1 MAILITGGSGFIGS
15 KLIKVL
21 EKNHS
26 EIRLLSRKNIIG
38 KKVYLCDFLIDKIPF
53 DAFNNVDTV
62 YHLAGCAHDING
74 INDNEIYTKLNT
86 ETTLELAKISEK
98 NGVKNFIFLSSVKA
112 DNPQDIYGISKLNA
126 ERGLLE
132 IAKYSDMRISI
143 IRPALVYGPN
153 VKGNL
158 ETMIKGIKKGWFPPL
173 PNTFN
178 KRSMIHV
185 DDLIAAII
193 FIKNSKNSDRVLFTA
208 TDGIGY
214 SSSDIY
220 DILSVAVGKKV
231 RLLRVPIIFFNILSY
246 IHPSLKFKVNKLLGD
261 DFYSS
266 ERLEKLGFKPAK
278 SLADIYNE
286 SNDI

>member
-15 KLIKVL
+15 KLVKVL
-21 EKNHS
+21 EKKHL
-26 EIRLLSRKNIIG
+26 EIRLLSRKSITG
-38 KKVYLCDFLIDKIPF
+38 KKVYICDFLKDKIPF
-53 DAFNNVDTV
+53 DAFNNIDTV
-62 YHLAGCAHDING
+62 FHLAGCAHDING
-74 INDNEIYTKLNT
+74 IKQNEIYTKLNT
-86 ETTLELAKISEK
+86 ETTLELAKIADK
-98 NGVKNFIFLSSVKA
+98 KGVKNFIFISSVKA
-112 DNPQDIYGISKLNA
+112 KNPQDIYGISKLNA

-132 IAKYSDMRISI
+132 MAKYSNMKISI

-178 KRSMIHV
+178 KRSMIHI

-193 FIKNSKNSDRVLFTA
+193 FIKNSKNSDGVLFTA
-208 TDGIGY
+208 TDGISY

-231 RLLRVPIIFFNILSY
+231 RLLRVPIIFFNLISF

-286 SNDI
+286 PNDI

>member
-98 NGVKNFIFLSSVKA
+98 NGLKTIN
-112 DNPQDIYGISKLNA
+112 
-126 ERGLLE
+126 GLG
-132 IAKYSDMRISI
+132 M
-143 IRPALVYGPN
+143 
-153 VKGNL
+153 NL
-158 ETMIKGIKKGWFPPL
+158 EQAAIAFSYVNRTRKIEVIKKIMNG
-173 PNTFN
+173 
-178 KRSMIHV
+178 
-185 DDLIAAII
+185 
-193 FIKNSKNSDRVLFTA
+193 
-208 TDGIGY
+208 
-214 SSSDIY
+214 
-220 DILSVAVGKKV
+220 
-231 RLLRVPIIFFNILSY
+231 
-246 IHPSLKFKVNKLLGD
+246 
-261 DFYSS
+261 
-266 ERLEKLGFKPAK
+266 
-278 SLADIYNE
+278 
-286 SNDI
+286 

>member
-15 KLIKVL
+15 ELIKLL
-21 EKNHS
+21 EKNQP
-26 EIRLLSRKNIIG
+26 EMRLLSRKSIIG
-38 KKVYLCDFLIDKIPF
+38 KKVYLCDFLKDKIPC

-74 INDNEIYTKLNT
+74 INENEIYTKLNT
-86 ETTLELAKISEK
+86 ETTLELAKIADK

-132 IAKYSDMRISI
+132 IARYSDMRISI

-158 ETMIKGIKKGWFPPL
+158 ETMIRGIKKGWFPPL
-173 PNTFN
+173 PNTYN
-178 KRSMIHV
+178 KRSMIHI
-185 DDLIAAII
+185 DDLIKAIV
-193 FIKNSKNSDRVLFTA
+193 FIKNSKDNHGIFVA
-208 TDGIGY
+208 TDGVEY

-220 DILSVAVGKKV
+220 DTLTIAVGKKV
-231 RLLRVPIIFFNILSY
+231 RLLRVPVIFFNIISF
-246 IHPSLKFKVNKLLGD
+246 IHKSIKFKVNKLLGD
-261 DFYSS
+261 DFHSS
-266 ERLEKLGFKPAK
+266 ERLEKLGFKPIK